1 LEIKITVR
9 LWDEGGLPLLSITD
23 SGSAVTEEAIGELF
37 QAPVSQARYGGL
49 GIGLFQ
55 ASRQAIQAG
64 YALSLAENSAGCV
77 AFELRPAKS
86 GQRRLEL

>member
-1 LEIKITVR
+1 VR
-9 LWDEGGLPLLSITD
+9 LWNEGDLPLLSITET
-23 SGSAVTEEAIGELF
+23 GSAVTEEAIGELF

-64 YALSLAENSAGCV
+64 YLLSLAENSAGCV

-86 GQRRLEL
+86 GQQRLAL